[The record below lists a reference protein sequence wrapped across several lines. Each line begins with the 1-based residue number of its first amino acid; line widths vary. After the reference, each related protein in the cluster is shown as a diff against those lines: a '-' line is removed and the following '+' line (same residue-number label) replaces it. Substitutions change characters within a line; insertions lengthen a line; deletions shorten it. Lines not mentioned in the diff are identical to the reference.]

1 MSELVAD
8 RTRPALARNL
18 RRLAAVALG
27 GVLVAAAAVM
37 PRPAAAADV
46 DVGVSIGISRPGV
59 YGRIDIGRY
68 PAPVLVSPTPVWVAP
83 PPVVVYAPPQ
93 PVALWVPPG
102 HRKNWRKHCHRYGAC
117 GVPVVFV
124 QDRWYHDHGPGH
136 RHRADDRRWER
147 GDREG
152 RGPWRDR
159 GRGKDRDD

>member
-1 MSELVAD
+1 MSELLA
-8 RTRPALARNL
+8 ALGRNL
-18 RRLAAVALG
+18 RRPGAMALG
-27 GVLVAAAAVM
+27 GALIAAAAVL

-59 YGRIDIGRY
+59 YGRIDIGRD
-68 PAPVLVSPTPVWVAP
+68 PAPVLVSPTPVWGAP
-83 PPVVVYAPPQ
+83 PPVVVYAPSQ

-124 QDRWYHDHGPGH
+124 QDRWHRDHGPGH
-136 RHRADDRRWER
+136 RRHADDRRWER
-147 GDREG
+147 GDRDDRG
-152 RGPWRDR
+152 RWRDR